1 MISHSSSISNAN
13 STKVLVLFKLFYC
26 YDWPFLYVCTQQE
39 KSLFSIFTAHRNAH
53 IASAVLA
60 IAFPSVCLSVRPSVT
75 RQYCVKTTARS
86 TVQFAL
92 SDSKMCLVLS
102 KPKIFPRATPLPEIL
117 APTDLPLLKAVSF
130 DTFAL

>member
-92 SDSKMCLVLS
+92 ANVSSFVETKKYS
-102 KPKIFPRATPLPEIL
+102 PETIPSPLKSWHKL
-117 APTDLPLLKAVSF
+117 TYPLLIGSRTRAF
-130 DTFAL
+130 QRA